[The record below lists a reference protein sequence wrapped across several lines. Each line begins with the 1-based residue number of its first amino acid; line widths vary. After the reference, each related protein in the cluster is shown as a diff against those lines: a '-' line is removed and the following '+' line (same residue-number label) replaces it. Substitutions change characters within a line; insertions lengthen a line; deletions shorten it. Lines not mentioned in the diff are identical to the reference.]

1 MDKEI
6 DEFGDTMFTQEDKD
20 YINKQKLGEP
30 MEPQEESWTSVDA
43 YYKGFHIK
51 KSWGKNVSRVILMA
65 DIDDLIK
72 AGFTPSWNQ
81 ETNKAMATPVPT
93 GVPVVAPKPQ
103 EPVLSGEY
111 DDEATCPVHNAQM
124 TQKDGQ
130 YGPFWS
136 HANGKDTNG
145 KTIWCNGRKTKY
157 NGYQK

>member
-1 MDKEI
+1 MSETDYLPLTAS
-6 DEFGDTMFTQEDKD
+6 DQD
-20 YINKQKLGEP
+20 YINKQNLKEP

-65 DIDDLIK
+65 EIDDLVK

-81 ETNKAMATPVPT
+81 ETNKAMST
-93 GVPVVAPKPQ
+93 VPVVDSKPK

-111 DDEATCPVHNAQM
+111 DDEATCPVHNALM
-124 TQKDGQ
+124 TQKEGKF
-130 YGPFWS
+130 GPFWS
-136 HANGKDTNG
+136 HANGKDVNG